1 MRKTNEMTKFKLYNP
16 PKTVSGEVERLLLAQ
31 MWNHDNR
38 NGLGGYYLRREDVE
52 KFRSLLGDDADLA
65 MQGAGFRPHDRHRHQ
80 MSTGS
85 RSPYGDE
92 AKIHLKI
99 KWDTVEA
106 VANYWRQL
114 CPS

>member
-1 MRKTNEMTKFKLYNP
+1 MTKFTLSNQ
-16 PKTVSGEVERLLLAQ
+16 PKTVAGEVERLLLAQ

-52 KFRSLLGDDADLA
+52 KLRFLLGDDADLA

-80 MSTGS
+80 MSTGA

-106 VANYWRQL
+106 VAKYWRQV
-114 CPS
+114 CTS